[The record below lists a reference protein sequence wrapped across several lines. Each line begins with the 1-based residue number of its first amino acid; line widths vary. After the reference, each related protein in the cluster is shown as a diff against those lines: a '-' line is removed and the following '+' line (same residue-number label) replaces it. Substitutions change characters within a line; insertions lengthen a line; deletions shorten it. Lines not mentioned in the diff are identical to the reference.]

1 MARAERAS
9 SSALSPS
16 LRGVFIITVVIIIRQ
31 RRKSIIMMGCHLL
44 HHHNHARVVEEAKK
58 EEQRR
63 RTERDM
69 AGTELSPIEASL
81 AGLGCGALWTA
92 GTGEKLLRRTLM
104 SPLLLPEAM
113 EYACLAGA
121 VTGALAATGLWQARD
136 TARHWDAYR
145 QIMLPFWWL

>member
-1 MARAERAS
+1 
-9 SSALSPS
+9 
-16 LRGVFIITVVIIIRQ
+16 
-31 RRKSIIMMGCHLL
+31 MMGSHLL
-44 HHHNHARVVEEAKK
+44 HHNHNHNHARLVEEAEK

-63 RTERDM
+63 RTTERVL
-69 AGTELSPIEASL
+69 AGTGLTPIEASL
-81 AGLGCGALWTA
+81 LGLGVGALWTA
-92 GTGEKLLRRTLM
+92 GTGEKLLRRTIM
-104 SPLLLPEAM
+104 SPLLPETM